1 MVSQIYSSFLALFA
15 SPPLGA
21 VSIRARLSYI
31 SFFRL
36 IRLYALQIIHN
47 FRTFKFEENAFTMA
61 LKQIDHGSTEYLK
74 MVNLRDNVL
83 RRPLG
88 LTFDHDELMA
98 EKNDILIACMD
109 DEEVLGCC
117 ILAKVDN
124 LTVRLR
130 QMAVPDNL
138 HGRGIGASIINFAE
152 NIARDKGYKIMTMHA
167 RDTAIGFYEKFGFQI
182 KGNQFREV
190 NLPHHVMDKIL
201 V

>member
-1 MVSQIYSSFLALFA
+1 M
-15 SPPLGA
+15 
-21 VSIRARLSYI
+21 
-31 SFFRL
+31 
-36 IRLYALQIIHN
+36 
-47 FRTFKFEENAFTMA
+47 KFEENAFTMA
-61 LKQIDHGSTEYLK
+61 LKQIDHGSSEYLK

-117 ILAKVDN
+117 ILVKVDN